1 MVKEYTREYPLFS
14 LCGLNCGLCPR
25 YQSQGSSRCP
35 GCGGR
40 DFHLKHPSCAVIA
53 CSKKHGDVAYCY
65 LCMEYPCDKYQN
77 PADKDSFITYQN
89 VQKDMQKAK
98 EYGMEHYRAE
108 MEEKISFLEFLID
121 HYNDGRR
128 KNFYC
133 IAVNLLDLADLN
145 DIKEQIQKDIG
156 DTLSQKEQISRI
168 ESIFLE
174 KAKSKN
180 LNIKLRK

>member
-1 MVKEYTREYPLFS
+1 
-14 LCGLNCGLCPR
+14 
-25 YQSQGSSRCP
+25 
-35 GCGGR
+35 
-40 DFHLKHPSCAVIA
+40 
-53 CSKKHGDVAYCY
+53 
-65 LCMEYPCDKYQN
+65 
-77 PADKDSFITYQN
+77 
-89 VQKDMQKAK
+89 
-98 EYGMEHYRAE
+98 MEHYRAE